1 MITFTKRLFLAISL
15 FSFTLCINE
24 PISHFKVIKDPEI
37 ISHRKINSEHKTNS
51 FLSFANSECDLRFAD
66 MVIKYIFTENG
77 DEDIYQIKYVNR
89 GNSDVCTIRQ
99 NLTNTYT
106 ITNVTIDGA
115 DNLNYK
121 LESNVLE
128 INFYLESD
136 KYAIL
141 TYKLFDKFS
150 PSKFYRY
157 VSFNLRKGRK
167 YIIRARQPLELVGT
181 KYGKLK
187 EGKQKNGA
195 LYYYFDDEI

>member
-1 MITFTKRLFLAISL
+1 MITFTKRLLLAISL

-37 ISHRKINSEHKTNS
+37 ISHRKINPEHKTNS

-66 MVIKYIFTENG
+66 IVIKYIFTENG

-157 VSFNLRKGRK
+157 LSFNLRKGRK

-181 KYGKLK
+181 K
-187 EGKQKNGA
+187 
-195 LYYYFDDEI
+195 